1 MRETIKENGI
11 NLNFH
16 KFQFETKK
24 NKHYKFEERLLFT
37 FLNNKELDL
46 EKSGINNLY
55 NILSTKYDYTDYS
68 VSTNLKHQIIFEEIQ
83 RLSKRNFSIPSQNE
97 RSKSFIMIDIF
108 STVSFSSSP
117 KEKVTPQLPTQRHE
131 EEPFVDVNDLL
142 KNINEKNE
150 LNQIFERNEIE
161 NILEDLHK
169 LGLIVYF
176 KKKYL
181 GDTFISNPQWFNN
194 LFKSVLDIGRK
205 RVGIIFESI
214 YNKLKETKNKKMKDK
229 ILKIIMWLKGKS
241 KLDKLEDIWCKRKEL
256 EKSKLDKI
264 SFESLLIKLEEI
276 IGKLIEKKEFS
287 IFEIE
292 ELKNYSTQLSQ
303 NLIFVDEATL
313 SSELINKVL
322 KNYRRKGKIIF
333 NEKKLFLMNLL
344 SQINLISPTKRLN
357 QIIKGKTILH
367 QRIFILPLLFSSQK
381 SSSFSSSLNNAT
393 IGYSLKDLDDIVF
406 ENEWIVDYFLP
417 FKPSTVWKLLF
428 TKIRTSCVGFNE
440 SDREILKEMYWSNG
454 FSFYLVENDSSRVK
468 TFLELEFIE
477 DRNNLGHV
485 LMKTTIKIDLKDL
498 NLFYSTLHQ
507 TIQTFVKEW
516 IVSDFYN
523 KILIKLSRVKETR
536 ESVNI
541 QSNLKIPGNFELKNN
556 FEHFDENENCFK
568 CFNCGFSIHFQKK
581 HAKCVNLI
589 FIFNIITYFLK
600 VTQKTF
606 FSTINYP

>member
-541 QSNLKIPGNFELKNN
+541 QSNLKIPGNFVLKNN
-556 FEHFDENENCFK
+556 IEQFDENENCFK
-568 CFNCGFSIHFQKK
+568 CFNCGF
-581 HAKCVNLI
+581 
-589 FIFNIITYFLK
+589 
-600 VTQKTF
+600 
-606 FSTINYP
+606 

>member
-55 NILSTKYDYTDYS
+55 NILSTKYDYIDYS

-556 FEHFDENENCFK
+556 IEHFNENENCFK
-568 CFNCGFSIHFQKK
+568 CFNCGF
-581 HAKCVNLI
+581 
-589 FIFNIITYFLK
+589 
-600 VTQKTF
+600 
-606 FSTINYP
+606 

>member
-55 NILSTKYDYTDYS
+55 NILSTKYDYIDYS

-541 QSNLKIPGNFELKNN
+541 QSNLKIPGNFVLKNN
-556 FEHFDENENCFK
+556 IEQFDENENCFK
-568 CFNCGFSIHFQKK
+568 CFNCGF
-581 HAKCVNLI
+581 
-589 FIFNIITYFLK
+589 
-600 VTQKTF
+600 
-606 FSTINYP
+606 